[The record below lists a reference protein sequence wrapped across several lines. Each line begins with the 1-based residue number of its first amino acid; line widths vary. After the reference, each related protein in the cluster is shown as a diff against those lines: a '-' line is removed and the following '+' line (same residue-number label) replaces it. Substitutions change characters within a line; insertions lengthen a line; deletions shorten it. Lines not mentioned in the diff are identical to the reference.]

1 MHGSVDALPSGAQL
15 GQYRLI
21 EAASQGGF
29 GILYRAWDE
38 KLNRPVAVKECFPA
52 SICRRDPQTGV
63 VRPHTESLRANYETA
78 MEDVYEEAQTLA
90 GLHHAQ
96 VVPVYDIFRA
106 AGSLFYV
113 MPWLEGGSLRDKIA
127 SGQTVPAE
135 ETLPWLLSLLSA
147 LEYLHSRQII
157 HRDIKPGNIMF
168 DADGKPVLVDFGSAL
183 NRATKVDTTT
193 QGEFSP
199 VYAAPEQISGKG
211 KIGPWSDLYSLA
223 ATWYELLAGMQPE
236 PAQQRLVQDD
246 LRPLPLGRTV
256 LEQSIM
262 QNLALEAAA
271 RCQSAREW
279 QDWLL
284 RGAAPVAVAR
294 RRRSFLLWA
303 VPAVLLAAGG
313 AFLLGRQQAEPV
325 QEEGAPQV
333 KDAPDKQELVLSDE
347 FYEKACYQLGIP
359 ALHQRYEEV
368 LNKAAACRES
378 YASKLES
385 LYNAGVEDA
394 RTHAFRSRPK
404 ERGFLN
410 LKEMNSPGKKAMN
423 QMGTLLQDWR
433 GEMEGLRYEQL
444 QIVRAL
450 QTGIRDI
457 EKYCTWNTAEERI
470 LLEKTGLRLEKDY
483 ADCLSTHALEQI
495 QKEFEAQCMEQYQS
509 LRSLWYARAEE
520 NIRKWETEKAEA
532 DAAVLTDEMY
542 HQMSEKRGFSQ
553 LLAERKAMDEQA
565 QEIARAGVLAM
576 ENELAAVRQ
585 TLDAVDADTEES
597 PGKKSS
603 WLRIDFYNQY
613 RDSIH
618 KIQKDY
624 IDGRL
629 YALHQEYN
637 KVLKPQ
643 LARYR
648 ADSYQKPDDDEMSEM
663 EKRMEALFLERAKK
677 EYAAFIDSTPY
688 TKPREYFLK
697 ERKRIEEAISSQVEA
712 KEDALRKREREMEAE
727 TQARLQ
733 GA

>member
-1 MHGSVDALPSGAQL
+1 M
-15 GQYRLI
+15 
-21 EAASQGGF
+21 
-29 GILYRAWDE
+29 YRAWDE

-63 VRPHTESLRANYETA
+63 LRPHSEALQAQYDAAINDA
-78 MEDVYEEAQTLA
+78 FEEVQTLA
-90 GLHHAQ
+90 KLHHAR
-96 VVPVYDIFRA
+96 VVPVYDVFRS

-113 MPWLEGGSLRDKIA
+113 MPWLEGGSLRDRIA
-127 SGQTVPAE
+127 AGDAISP
-135 ETLPWLLSLLSA
+135 ETAQNWLLELLSA
-147 LEYLHSRQII
+147 LEYLHGMQVI

-168 DADGKPVLVDFGSAL
+168 DVAGNPVLVDFGSAL

-199 VYAAPEQISGKG
+199 VYASPEQVSGKG
-211 KIGPWSDLYSLA
+211 KIGPWTDLYSLA

-246 LRPLPLGRTV
+246 LQPLPPGMTV

-279 QDWLL
+279 REWLL

-294 RRRSFLLWA
+294 RRRSHLLWA
-303 VPAVLLAAGG
+303 VPAVMLAAGG

-325 QEEGAPQV
+325 QEEGAAQV
-333 KDAPDKQELVLSDE
+333 KAAPDKQELVLSDE
-347 FYEKACYQLGIP
+347 FYEKACSQLGIP
-359 ALHQRYEEV
+359 AVLQCYEEL

-385 LYNAGVEDA
+385 MYNAGVEDA
-394 RTHAFRSRPK
+394 RTHAFRFRPK
-404 ERGFLN
+404 ERRFSI
-410 LKEMNSPGKKAMN
+410 KEMQSPGKTAMKKIDR
-423 QMGTLLQDWR
+423 LRQDWR

-457 EKYCTWNTAEERI
+457 EKYCTWNTAEERM

-495 QKEFEAQCMEQYQS
+495 QKEFEAQCTEQYRS
-509 LRSLWYARAEE
+509 LWSLWYARAEE
-520 NIRKWETEKAEA
+520 NIRKWEAEKAEA
-532 DAAVLTDEMY
+532 EAAVLTDEMY
-542 HQMSEKRGFSQ
+542 HQIAEKRGFTQ

-565 QEIARAGVLAM
+565 QKIAGDGVCRM
-576 ENELAAVRQ
+576 EEKLVSVRK
-585 TLDAVDADTEES
+585 TLDAIDVEAEKNPAE
-597 PGKKSS
+597 KVR
-603 WLRIDFYNQY
+603 WLGIDFRNEY
-613 RDSIH
+613 REA
-618 KIQKDY
+618 
-624 IDGRL
+624 L
-629 YALHQEYN
+629 YAIEKEYMDGQLMPLHQEYC
-637 KVLKPQ
+637 KTLQPQ
-643 LARYR
+643 LQLYR
-648 ADSYQKPDDDEMSEM
+648 ASSYQQPDDDEMSEM
-663 EKRMEALFLERAKK
+663 EKRMEALFLERAKS
-677 EYAAFIDSTPY
+677 EYAQVIKTTPY
-688 TKPREYFLK
+688 LEPFKYFSK
-697 ERKRIEEAISSQVEA
+697 ERERIEHEMHSLRQA
-712 KEDALRKREREMEAE
+712 KEDALRKRERKMEAE

>member
-1 MHGSVDALPSGAQL
+1 MHASVDALPSGAQL

-78 MEDVYEEAQTLA
+78 LEDVYEEAQTLA

-135 ETLPWLLSLLSA
+135 ETLRWLLSLLSA

-199 VYAAPEQISGKG
+199 VYAAPEQVSGKG

-262 QNLALEAAA
+262 QNLALEAPA

-294 RRRSFLLWA
+294 RRCSFLLWA

-368 LNKAAACRES
+368 LHKAAACRAS

-410 LKEMNSPGKKAMN
+410 LKEMNSPGKKAMM

-433 GEMEGLRYEQL
+433 GEMEGLRHEQL

-520 NIRKWETEKAEA
+520 NLRKWETEKAEA

-648 ADSYQKPDDDEMSEM
+648 ADSYQEPDDDEMSEM

-697 ERKRIEEAISSQVEA
+697 ERKRIKEAIRSQVKA

>member
-78 MEDVYEEAQTLA
+78 LEDVYEEAQTLA

-135 ETLPWLLSLLSA
+135 ETLRWLLSLLSA
-147 LEYLHSRQII
+147 LEYLHSRRII

-404 ERGFLN
+404 ERGFSS
-410 LKEMNSPGKKAMN
+410 LKEMKSPGKQAMQN
-423 QMGTLLQDWR
+423 IWTLQQDWR

-520 NIRKWETEKAEA
+520 NLRKWETEKAEA

-603 WLRIDFYNQY
+603 WLRIDVDNQY

-697 ERKRIEEAISSQVEA
+697 ERKRIEEAISSQVKA
-712 KEDALRKREREMEAE
+712 KDDALRKREREMESE

>member
-1 MHGSVDALPSGAQL
+1 MNDSVDALPPGAQL

-52 SICRRDPQTGV
+52 SICCRDPQTGV
-63 VRPHTESLRANYETA
+63 LRPHSEALQAQYDAAINDA
-78 MEDVYEEAQTLA
+78 FEEAQTLA
-90 GLHHAQ
+90 KLHHAR
-96 VVPVYDIFRA
+96 VVPVYDVFRS

-113 MPWLEGGSLRDKIA
+113 MPWLEGGSLRDRIA
-127 SGQTVPAE
+127 AE
-135 ETLPWLLSLLSA
+135 DAFSPEAVQNWLLELLSA
-147 LEYLHSRQII
+147 LEYLHGMQVI

-168 DADGKPVLVDFGSAL
+168 DVAGNPVLVDFGSAL

-199 VYAAPEQISGKG
+199 VYASPEQVSGKG
-211 KIGPWSDLYSLA
+211 KIGPWTDLYSLA

-246 LRPLPLGRTV
+246 LRPLPPGMTV

-262 QNLALEAAA
+262 QNLALEAEA

-279 QDWLL
+279 LDWLL

-325 QEEGAPQV
+325 QEEGAAQV
-333 KDAPDKQELVLSDE
+333 KDASDKQELVLSDE
-347 FYEKACYQLGIP
+347 FYEQACSQLGMP
-359 ALHQRYEEV
+359 AVLQRYEEL

-404 ERGFLN
+404 ERGFS
-410 LKEMNSPGKKAMN
+410 LKEMKSPGKTAMKKIN
-423 QMGTLLQDWR
+423 RLLQDWR

-457 EKYCTWNTAEERI
+457 EKYCTWNTAEERM

-495 QKEFEAQCMEQYQS
+495 QKEFEAQCMEQYRS
-509 LRSLWYARAEE
+509 LRSLWYARVEE
-520 NIRKWETEKAEA
+520 NIRKWEAEKAEA

-542 HQMSEKRGFSQ
+542 HQIAEKRGFTQ

-565 QEIARAGVLAM
+565 QKIAGDGVCRM
-576 ENELAAVRQ
+576 EEKLVSVRK
-585 TLDAVDADTEES
+585 TLDAIDVEAEKNPAE
-597 PGKKSS
+597 KVR
-603 WLRIDFYNQY
+603 WLGIDFHNEY
-613 RDSIH
+613 REA
-618 KIQKDY
+618 
-624 IDGRL
+624 L
-629 YALHQEYN
+629 YAIEEEYMDGQLMPLHQEYC
-637 KVLKPQ
+637 KTLQPQ
-643 LARYR
+643 LQLYR
-648 ADSYQKPDDDEMSEM
+648 ASSYQQPDDDEMSEM
-663 EKRMEALFLERAKK
+663 EKRMEALFLERAKS
-677 EYAAFIDSTPY
+677 EYAQVIKTTPY
-688 TKPREYFLK
+688 LEPFKYFSK
-697 ERKRIEEAISSQVEA
+697 ERERIEHEMHSLRQA
-712 KEDALRKREREMEAE
+712 KVDALWKRERKMEAE
-727 TQARLQ
+727 TQARFQ

>member
-78 MEDVYEEAQTLA
+78 LEDVYEEAQTLA

-135 ETLPWLLSLLSA
+135 KTLRWLLSLLSA

-199 VYAAPEQISGKG
+199 VYAAPEQVSGKG

-262 QNLALEAAA
+262 QNLALEAPA

-368 LNKAAACRES
+368 LHKAAACRES

-410 LKEMNSPGKKAMN
+410 LKEMNSPGKKAMM

-597 PGKKSS
+597 PGRKSS

-697 ERKRIEEAISSQVEA
+697 ERKRIEEAISSQVKA
-712 KEDALRKREREMEAE
+712 KDDALRKREREMEAE
-727 TQARLQ
+727 TQALLQ

>member
-1 MHGSVDALPSGAQL
+1 MNDSVDALPPGAQL

-63 VRPHTESLRANYETA
+63 VQPHTESQRASYETA
-78 MEDVYEEAQTLA
+78 INDVFEEAQTLA
-90 GLHHAQ
+90 GLHHAR
-96 VVPVYDIFRA
+96 VVPVYDVFRA
-106 AGSLFYV
+106 AGSMFYV
-113 MPWLEGGSLRDKIA
+113 MPWLEGGSLRDRIA
-127 SGQTVPAE
+127 AGDAISP
-135 ETLPWLLSLLSA
+135 ETAQNWLLELLAA
-147 LEYLHSRQII
+147 LEYLHGMQVI

-168 DADGKPVLVDFGSAL
+168 DAAGNPVLVDFGSAL

-199 VYAAPEQISGKG
+199 VYASPEQVSGKG
-211 KIGPWSDLYSLA
+211 KIGPWTDLYSLA
-223 ATWYELLAGMQPE
+223 ATWYELLTGMQPE

-246 LRPLPLGRTV
+246 LQPLPPGRTV

-284 RGAAPVAVAR
+284 RGVAPVAVAR
-294 RRRSFLLWA
+294 RRRSLLLWA

-313 AFLLGRQQAEPV
+313 AFLLGQQQAEPV
-325 QEEGAPQV
+325 QEEGAAQV

-347 FYEKACYQLGIP
+347 FYEKACSQLGIP
-359 ALHQRYEEV
+359 ALLQRYEEV

-404 ERGFLN
+404 ERGFS
-410 LKEMNSPGKKAMN
+410 LKEMKSPGKKAMKKIDR
-423 QMGTLLQDWR
+423 LLQDWR

-457 EKYCTWNTAEERI
+457 EKYCTWNTAEERM

-495 QKEFEAQCMEQYQS
+495 QKEFEAQSMEQYRS
-509 LRSLWYARAEE
+509 LWSLWYARAEE
-520 NIRKWETEKAEA
+520 NIRKWEAEKAEA

-597 PGKKSS
+597 PREKSS

-613 RDSIH
+613 TGSIY

-624 IDGRL
+624 IDGQL
-629 YALHQEYN
+629 LPLHQEYC
-637 KVLKPQ
+637 KTLQPQ
-643 LARYR
+643 LQLYR
-648 ADSYQKPDDDEMSEM
+648 ASSYQQPDDDEMSEM
-663 EKRMEALFLERAKK
+663 EKRMEALFLERAKS
-677 EYAAFIDSTPY
+677 EYAQVIKTTPY
-688 TKPREYFLK
+688 LEPFKYFSK
-697 ERKRIEEAISSQVEA
+697 ERERIEHEMHSLRQA
-712 KEDALRKREREMEAE
+712 KVDALWKREREMEAE
-727 TQARLQ
+727 IQARLQ